1 MADRIRLSDRI
12 LRISESATMKAAA
25 DAANLR
31 ARGRDVV
38 DLGPGEP
45 DFPTPDHIKQAAIRA
60 IEENYTRYTAASGSL
75 ELKEAVCARHAADF
89 GTSYSPSECLISA
102 GGKQAVFGA
111 LQCLVNEGDEVIV
124 PVPYWVTYRDVVAY
138 CGGECVFAETD
149 PAAGFA
155 LTAALI
161 EKLLTPK
168 TRALV
173 LNSPCNPSGYVIPP
187 EEMEKIVHLAASRGV
202 WLITDECYA
211 QLVYDG
217 KPFSAASAEGAK
229 RWVIVAG
236 SLSKTY
242 AMTGWRIGY
251 ALGPAAVIGAMA
263 RLQSHSTSNA
273 NSIAQKAAVEALRG
287 PQDFVTQVREEYR
300 RRRDFALE
308 RLRRIPGV
316 RCHEPQGAF
325 YLYPDVR
332 EVLAK
337 AGVRTTMEL
346 AEQLLEQA
354 EVAVVPG
361 EAFGTRDHIRL
372 TFAVSVRELE
382 RGIERIGR
390 FIAGWME

>member
-1 MADRIRLSDRI
+1 
-12 LRISESATMKAAA
+12 MKAAA

-31 ARGRDVV
+31 ARGRDIV

-45 DFPTPDHIKQAAIRA
+45 DFPTPENIKRAAIRA
-60 IEENYTRYTAASGSL
+60 IEANYTRYTAASGSL
-75 ELKEAVCARHAADF
+75 ELKEAVCERHAADF

-111 LQCLVNEGDEVIV
+111 LQCLVNEGDEVII
-124 PVPYWVTYRDVVAY
+124 PVPYWVTYRDVVAF

-149 PAAGFA
+149 PQEGFA

-161 EKLLTPK
+161 ERHLTAK

-187 EEMEKIVHLAASRGV
+187 EEFEKIVQLISRRGV

-211 QLVYDG
+211 HLVYSG
-217 KPFSAASAEGAK
+217 RPFSAASAPGAK
-229 RWVIVAG
+229 SRVIVAG

-251 ALGPAAVIGAMA
+251 ALGPAPVIAAMA

-273 NSIAQKAAVEALRG
+273 NTIAQKAAVEALRG
-287 PQDFVTQVREEYR
+287 PQEFVTQVREEYR
-300 RRRDFALE
+300 RRRDFALD

-332 EVLAK
+332 EVLRRAR
-337 AGVRTTMEL
+337 VRTTMEF
-346 AEQLLEQA
+346 AQQLLEQA

-372 TFAVSVRELE
+372 TFAVSLEELG
-382 RGIERIGR
+382 RGIERISR
-390 FIAGWME
+390 FIAGCME